1 MTRKLVMT
9 LLAMSLVSPIA
20 LTGCG
25 TVAGFGQDI
34 SATGQAVQ
42 NVAVASAPPS
52 VYHCDSYTYDQ
63 WGNRRCYYR

>member
-1 MTRKLVMT
+1 MTRKLVV
-9 LLAMSLVSPIA
+9 LLGLLMASPLA

-25 TVAGFGQDI
+25 TIAGVGQDI

-42 NVAVASAPPS
+42 NVASGPPS
-52 VYHCDSYTYDQ
+52 AYYYCDTYTYDQ